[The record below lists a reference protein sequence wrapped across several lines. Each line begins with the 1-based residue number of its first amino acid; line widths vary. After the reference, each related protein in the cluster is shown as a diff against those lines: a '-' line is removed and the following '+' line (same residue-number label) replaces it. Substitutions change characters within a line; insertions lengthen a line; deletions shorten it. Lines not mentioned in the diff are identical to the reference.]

1 MISRGLVALL
11 FLLLPVS
18 AQDPQPS
25 RLPNGRLQSL
35 AILKADYEKSKE
47 DIAKL
52 IELAQQL
59 EEEIEKNQE
68 FVLDLRSL
76 RKVEDIEDLAG
87 RIKKRMKRY

>member
-18 AQDPQPS
+18 AQEPQPQ
-25 RLPNGRLQSL
+25 RLPDGRLQSL

-59 EEEIEKNQE
+59 EEEIQKNQE
-68 FVLDLRSL
+68 FVVDLRSL
-76 RKVEDIEDLAG
+76 RKVEDIEELAG
-87 RIKKRMKRY
+87 RIKKRMKRF